1 MSRKRWFANK
11 VDYILKPAA
20 AESLDIPHKCG
31 SFQGRPVLAV
41 KSKEFLRTGRAKI
54 VNVGLPS
61 LYMLYMK
68 LIKKS
73 GISDRKLGQ
82 SNVLKRSPR

>member
-1 MSRKRWFANK
+1 MSRKRWFAKK

-20 AESLDIPHKCG
+20 AVSLDVPHTSG
-31 SFQGRPVLAV
+31 GFQGRPVLAV
-41 KSKEFLRTGRAKI
+41 KSKEFLPTGRAKI

-82 SNVLKRSPR
+82 SNVLKRSPK